1 MQRVRYRVLRKLKSH
16 KANLTWTAI
25 VNLTPTIG
33 MRGQIRRKFIKLLA
47 NLTTENKTQ
56 AKIISKNKF
65 AAFVTN
71 QKLGCKFEIRV

>member
-1 MQRVRYRVLRKLKSH
+1 MQRLLRGVFRKAKSH
-16 KANLTWTAI
+16 KVNLTQTAI

-47 NLTTENKTQ
+47 NLTTKSKTQ

-65 AAFVTN
+65 AAFKSN
-71 QKLGCKFEIRV
+71 QKAAV